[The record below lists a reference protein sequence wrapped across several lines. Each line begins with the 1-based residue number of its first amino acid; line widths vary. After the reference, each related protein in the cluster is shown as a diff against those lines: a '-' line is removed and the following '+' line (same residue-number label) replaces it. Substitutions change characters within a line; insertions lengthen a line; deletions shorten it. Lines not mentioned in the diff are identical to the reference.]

1 MISEYTFI
9 SITCL
14 RFLYISRSNS
24 GLSLACRTVPKPPRK
39 TRPMEVKGR
48 RVFGVPL
55 LLSAQQTGEPIPP
68 CILRA
73 LVYLRTNCLDQVNQ
87 QKPAGI
93 EEAVFNKLCQ
103 KCRVPCYSVAICVLL
118 KLKRQYFY

>member
-1 MISEYTFI
+1 
-9 SITCL
+9 
-14 RFLYISRSNS
+14 
-24 GLSLACRTVPKPPRK
+24 
-39 TRPMEVKGR
+39 MEVKGR

-93 EEAVFNKLCQ
+93 EEAVSKMQSAVLFSGHLCFIEVEDNIFI
-103 KCRVPCYSVAICVLL
+103 KFHGHMC
-118 KLKRQYFY
+118 FW

>member
-1 MISEYTFI
+1 
-9 SITCL
+9 
-14 RFLYISRSNS
+14 
-24 GLSLACRTVPKPPRK
+24 
-39 TRPMEVKGR
+39 MEVKGR

-103 KCRVPCYSVAICVLL
+103 KCSAVLFSGHL
-118 KLKRQYFY
+118 CFIEVEETIFLLSFTATCAFGDTGKQF